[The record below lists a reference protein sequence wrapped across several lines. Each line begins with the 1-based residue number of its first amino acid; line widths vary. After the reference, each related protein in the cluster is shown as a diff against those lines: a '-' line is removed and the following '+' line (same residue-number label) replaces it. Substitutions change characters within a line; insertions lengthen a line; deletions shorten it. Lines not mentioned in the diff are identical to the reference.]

1 MAWSF
6 SSSHHGLF
14 VGEWEGALGFSQVA
28 LSIWD
33 FFSIAMV
40 SLPARIT
47 CLLSF
52 LGIPELEI
60 FTGLGFRVA
69 LVYFSLRVYEVACSS
84 FKWTLVERFDICLG
98 RGCTITCNGVI
109 AHSFPIIVL
118 IL

>member
-14 VGEWEGALGFSQVA
+14 VGECEGALGFAKVA

-40 SLPARIT
+40 SLPTRIT

-60 FTGLGFRVA
+60 FTGLGFHVA
-69 LVYFSLRVYEVACSS
+69 LVYFSLRVYDVAFSS
-84 FKWTLVERFDICLG
+84 FKWTLVERFEIFLG

-109 AHSFPIIVL
+109 AHSLPLTF
-118 IL
+118 

>member
-6 SSSHHGLF
+6 YSCHHGLF
-14 VGEWEGALGFSQVA
+14 VGECEGAMGFAQVA

-40 SLPARIT
+40 SLRARIT
-47 CLLSF
+47 CLLLF

-69 LVYFSLRVYEVACSS
+69 LVYSAFRVYDVACSS

-109 AHSFPIIVL
+109 AHNLPLTF
-118 IL
+118 

>member
-6 SSSHHGLF
+6 SSCHHGLF
-14 VGEWEGALGFSQVA
+14 VGECEGALGFAQVA

-47 CLLSF
+47 FLLSF
-52 LGIPELEI
+52 LGIPKLEI

-69 LVYFSLRVYEVACSS
+69 LVYFAFRVYEVACSS
-84 FKWTLVERFDICLG
+84 FKWTLVKRFGIWLG
-98 RGCTITCNGVI
+98 RGCTITYNGAI
-109 AHSFPIIVL
+109 SHSFPL
-118 IL
+118 MF